1 MNKFVKFFLQ
11 AFLITA
17 FWANASFALVED
29 ELVKATLS
37 AENVQKPETH
47 INYNYEDTDVVDI
60 RLSVLEDIKNEKSLH
75 EGQLVKFR
83 VVRDVKYKG
92 EVVIKRGTLAT
103 ARVETIITNGMNG
116 IPASVVFGDFNIE
129 GIPWSKLTSNYEKY
143 GFDMSLL
150 VYPLKWALTI
160 LPPTG
165 SFTNFIKGG
174 HVRLK
179 STNIITIQY
188 HPNWL

>member
-60 RLSVLEDIKNEKSLH
+60 RLSVLEDIKNEKYLQ
-75 EGQLVKFR
+75 EGQIIKFR
-83 VVRDVKYKG
+83 VVRDVKYNG
-92 EVVIKRGTLAT
+92 EVVIKRGTIAT

-116 IPASVVFGDFNIE
+116 IPASVVFGDFRIE

>member
-1 MNKFVKFFLQ
+1 MNKFVKFLLQ
-11 AFLITA
+11 ALLITA
-17 FWANASFALVED
+17 FLSNVSYALVED

-37 AENVQKPETH
+37 AENVKKPETH
-47 INYNYEDTDVVDI
+47 TTYNYEDTDVVDI
-60 RLSVLEDIKNEKSLH
+60 RLSVLENIKNEKYLQ
-75 EGQLVKFR
+75 EGQIINFR
-83 VVRDVKYKG
+83 VVRDVKYNG
-92 EVVIKRGTLAT
+92 EVVIKRGTIAT

-116 IPASVVFGDFNIE
+116 IPASVVFGDFRIE

>member
-47 INYNYEDTDVVDI
+47 INYNYEDTDVVDV

-83 VVRDVKYKG
+83 VVRDVKYNG
-92 EVVIKRGTLAT
+92 EVVIKRGTIAT

-116 IPASVVFGDFNIE
+116 IPASVVFGDFRIE

>member
-1 MNKFVKFFLQ
+1 MNRFLKTFVSALMMT
-11 AFLITA
+11 AFL
-17 FWANASFALVED
+17 ANASFALVED
-29 ELVKATLS
+29 ELVKETLS

-47 INYNYEDTDVVDI
+47 TTYNYEDTDVVDI
-60 RLSVLEDIKNEKSLH
+60 RLSVLEDIKNEKYLQ
-75 EGQLVKFR
+75 EGQIIKFR
-83 VVRDVKYKG
+83 VVRDVKYNG
-92 EVVIKRGTLAT
+92 EVVIKRGTIAT

-116 IPASVVFGDFNIE
+116 IPASVVFGDFRIE

-143 GFDMSLL
+143 GFNMSLL